1 MSPLRHIQTSEKWK
15 PRRIGRSFVSDN
27 ERAITLPLQSSASAT
42 TKREDRRL
50 RTSSRVGQCQLS
62 VQGRERTWTAQLARR
77 PTAPPHV
84 RTFYFWRLLL
94 ERFRERMGASSG
106 ERLGRKRI
114 MCVVLPTGV
123 TM

>member
-1 MSPLRHIQTSEKWK
+1 MD
-15 PRRIGRSFVSDN
+15 G
-27 ERAITLPLQSSASAT
+27 
-42 TKREDRRL
+42 
-50 RTSSRVGQCQLS
+50 
-62 VQGRERTWTAQLARR
+62 TACPETDGA
-77 PTAPPHV
+77 PHV